1 MSIAGGA
8 DRFTRPWVEME
19 ERVRQARRA
28 LVAASAVLLVMPA
41 IVGRAQESSKPLVDA
56 QHRRMQPETAERSF
70 GSGVQVS
77 IVGDPSKP
85 GIYAI
90 RRRFKPG
97 EMSKPHFHDQDR
109 LVTVIKG
116 TWWSGE
122 GDVLDPSKTV
132 AMKPGSF
139 MLHPK
144 GLHHFDGA
152 KDEEVIV
159 QIIGM
164 GPVKTID
171 VDANGKPLSTR

>member
-1 MSIAGGA
+1 MTGSILELRIEHLKWSAPVLLALMLSASGHAQQRG
-8 DRFTRPWVEME
+8 
-19 ERVRQARRA
+19 A
-28 LVAASAVLLVMPA
+28 LVD
-41 IVGRAQESSKPLVDA
+41 KD
-56 QHRRMQPETAERSF
+56 HRRMQPETAESAF
-70 GSGVQVS
+70 GTGVQVS
-77 IVGDPSKP
+77 VVGDPSQP

-116 TWWSGE
+116 TWYSGE
-122 GDVLDPSKTV
+122 GNVLDPSKTV
-132 AMKPGSF
+132 PMKPGSF
-139 MLHPK
+139 MLHPA

-159 QIIGM
+159 QIIGV

-171 VDANGKPLSTR
+171 VDQSGRPINTR

>member
-1 MSIAGGA
+1 MHLQRTHAVVVGMALMLGSIAAGA
-8 DRFTRPWVEME
+8 
-19 ERVRQARRA
+19 QQSSA
-28 LVAASAVLLVMPA
+28 LVD
-41 IVGRAQESSKPLVDA
+41 RD
-56 QHRRMQPETAERSF
+56 HRRMQPEAAERAF

-77 IVGDPSKP
+77 IVGDPAKP

-122 GDVLDPSKTV
+122 GNVLDPGKTV
-132 AMKPGSF
+132 PMKPGSF
-139 MLHPK
+139 MLHPA

-171 VDANGKPLSTR
+171 VDAKGQPTGTR

>member
-1 MSIAGGA
+1 MTKTI
-8 DRFTRPWVEME
+8 
-19 ERVRQARRA
+19 
-28 LVAASAVLLVMPA
+28 
-41 IVGRAQESSKPLVDA
+41 GRAGIALALLLSTLPWLIRGAEQASTALVDA
-56 QHRRMQPETAERSF
+56 QHRRMQPEAAEAAF
-70 GSGVQVS
+70 GNAVQMTV
-77 IVGDPSKP
+77 VGDPSKP

-116 TWWSGE
+116 TWYSGE
-122 GDVLDPSKTV
+122 GDVFDPNRTV
-132 AMKPGSF
+132 PMKPGSF

-152 KDEEVIV
+152 KTEEVIV

-164 GPVKTID
+164 GPVKTIE
-171 VDANGKPLSTR
+171 VDDKGKPLATH